1 MYRGLGAYYLKNG
14 QPTSV
19 LYVGDTMG
27 FNVPGYS
34 KIWLD
39 QQQNGAAQYSG
50 PFSLPMAPYTLQT
63 RDEGSFSTSVYELTP
78 GNTKGKLI
86 GTDSIQV
93 LPAVQPSGVAQQT
106 YAPPIVQ
113 QIAAPGY
120 TNPTATPGGAAIL
133 TTGVSTPSAPAPM
146 YSIYNQPA
154 GPAMISPEAETPGTG
169 DIAPGDNTSLLLFA
183 GLGLLFLFMG
193 GRRR

>member
-27 FNVPGYS
+27 FNVPGYTEV
-34 KIWLD
+34 WLD
-39 QQQNGAAQYSG
+39 QFQNGALQYSG
-50 PFSLPMAPYTLQT
+50 PFTLPMSPYTLQA
-63 RDEGSFSTSVYELTP
+63 RDVGSFSASVYQIK
-78 GNTKGKLI
+78 NGKKYDLI
-86 GTDSIQV
+86 GNDQIQV
-93 LPAVQPSGVAQQT
+93 LPASTQPSTQLVQPG
-106 YAPPIVQ
+106 PPIVQ

-154 GPAMISPEAETPGTG
+154 GPAMIAPEAETPGTG
-169 DIAPGDNTSLLLFA
+169 DLAPGDNSTLLMFA
-183 GLGLLFLFMG
+183 GLGLLLLFMG
-193 GRRR
+193 RRR